1 MIFDSG
7 SILIA
12 IIFLINTTG
21 IIRYFFQ
28 WGDPA
33 SSPGYEL
40 VPGEFFIYW
49 NFLTIIVVMIILV
62 NVRKVNTYFLCGYLM
77 VSFFACL
84 VVMSSESFY
93 VLGTARSLIL
103 NGLLFLGLSE
113 NAKFISIRVINKCI
127 EFLGVLT
134 IGFLLLQIVRV
145 YAYDIY
151 PTHSHPEY
159 LVRYGGIYDD
169 SLVLAIMAPMF
180 AGYFLRRFQSIYFLL
195 LTCLLSICVALLTG
209 SFTGMLITIAYTFW
223 CSRENL
229 RLLVWLLF
237 SLIALAIWQ
246 FEYFFEIFQFKQDS
260 ISAHAAGWHDLFK
273 VTPASM
279 LGIVPADIY
288 PEPGYL
294 SLLLNFGL
302 PIFLGFLGLLIYL
315 LSMCIYSLKST
326 YRNRELRS
334 LVGATEGL
342 LISVALA
349 NFNFP
354 VVIFPPVYLML
365 AILAGLAHYYI
376 QTESTP
382 ELQGSLSMLDSAQAQ
397 NSE

>member
-7 SILIA
+7 SVLIA
-12 IIFLINTTG
+12 IIFLINTIG

-49 NFLTIIVVMIILV
+49 NLLTIIVVMIILV
-62 NVRKVNTYFLCGYLM
+62 NVRKVNTYFLCGYLI

-84 VVMSSESFY
+84 VVISSESFY
-93 VLGTARSLIL
+93 VLGTARSLLL
-103 NGLLFLGLSE
+103 NGLLFLCLSE
-113 NAKFISIRVINKCI
+113 NAKFISISTINKCI

-145 YAYDIY
+145 YAYGIY

-169 SLVLAIMAPMF
+169 SLVLAVMVPMF
-180 AGYFLRRFQSIYFLL
+180 AGYFMRRFQSIYLLL
-195 LTCLLSICVALLTG
+195 LTCLTSICVALLTG

-229 RLLVWLLF
+229 RLLVWLFF
-237 SLIALAIWQ
+237 SLCALAIWR
-246 FEYFFEIFQFKQDS
+246 FEYLLEIFQFKQDS
-260 ISAHAAGWHDLFK
+260 ISAHAAGWQDLFNI
-273 VTPASM
+273 TPASM
-279 LGIVPADIY
+279 LGIFPADIY

-315 LSMCIYSLKST
+315 LSMCIYSLKSAHT
-326 YRNRELRS
+326 NRELRS

-365 AILAGLAHYYI
+365 AILAGLVHYSI
-376 QTESTP
+376 LRDSIP
-382 ELQGSLSMLDSAQAQ
+382 ELQGSLSKVESIQI
-397 NSE
+397 

>member
-1 MIFDSG
+1 
-7 SILIA
+7 
-12 IIFLINTTG
+12 
-21 IIRYFFQ
+21 
-28 WGDPA
+28 
-33 SSPGYEL
+33 
-40 VPGEFFIYW
+40 
-49 NFLTIIVVMIILV
+49 
-62 NVRKVNTYFLCGYLM
+62 
-77 VSFFACL
+77 
-84 VVMSSESFY
+84 
-93 VLGTARSLIL
+93 
-103 NGLLFLGLSE
+103 
-113 NAKFISIRVINKCI
+113 
-127 EFLGVLT
+127 
-134 IGFLLLQIVRV
+134 
-145 YAYDIY
+145 
-151 PTHSHPEY
+151 
-159 LVRYGGIYDD
+159 
-169 SLVLAIMAPMF
+169 
-180 AGYFLRRFQSIYFLL
+180 
-195 LTCLLSICVALLTG
+195 
-209 SFTGMLITIAYTFW
+209 
-223 CSRENL
+223 
-229 RLLVWLLF
+229 
-237 SLIALAIWQ
+237 
-246 FEYFFEIFQFKQDS
+246 
-260 ISAHAAGWHDLFK
+260 
-273 VTPASM
+273 M